1 MTEQTHEAAPEVVP
15 EAAPDPVPTAEA
27 DAGEAVNVAGDLA
40 LRNVCEAALLA
51 AGRPLTPE
59 QIADLFDEAE
69 RPGTQQVRMALEAL
83 AADYATRGIELREVA
98 TGFRVQVRPESAS
111 VVSRLWQERPAKYS
125 RALLETLALIAYRQP
140 ITRGE
145 IEDIRGVAVNPNI
158 IRTLQERGW
167 IRTVGYREVPGRPE
181 LLGTTREFLDYFGLK
196 SLDNL
201 PTLAQLRDVENLGV
215 QLEFPETQ
223 AAVAATEAPA
233 DAAADSS
240 ADADADADASGP
252 VEESGGTA
260 EEVAVG
266 PEDPAAEAAAELS
279 EEAGD
284 ADDDAIEGDAPEGD
298 AVGSDGPK
306 PAESL

>member
-1 MTEQTHEAAPEVVP
+1 MTEQSPETANDAAQEQAVVAATAIEAMVSEAA
-15 EAAPDPVPTAEA
+15 A
-27 DAGEAVNVAGDLA
+27 DAALTVAGDLA

-51 AGRPLTPE
+51 AGRPLTVD
-59 QIADLFDEAE
+59 QIAELFDEAE
-69 RPGTQQVRMALEAL
+69 RPGNQQVRMALEAL
-83 AADYATRGIELREVA
+83 SADYATRGIELREVS
-98 TGFRVQVRPESAS
+98 TGFRVQVRAESAS

-223 AAVAATEAPA
+223 PAVAAADALAAEAIAEPQAADEPAAVAASDESGVN
-233 DAAADSS
+233 DGAAD
-240 ADADADADASGP
+240 DASP
-252 VEESGGTA
+252 VE
-260 EEVAVG
+260 
-266 PEDPAAEAAAELS
+266 PN
-279 EEAGD
+279 
-284 ADDDAIEGDAPEGD
+284 
-298 AVGSDGPK
+298 
-306 PAESL
+306 